1 MARLAALAVPVTA
14 ALVQLAAGIL
24 ALGAPDL
31 PRAAAFL
38 GGDLTTRGALA
49 ASQVL
54 VWLVILAILAWA
66 LALLMKEMR
75 RPAAAALPPARS
87 WEFAVLLVGGLVLL
101 AGGLHYVAGSALELG
116 GGSVQEARR
125 LAGG

>member
-14 ALVQLAAGIL
+14 ALVQLVAGVL

-31 PRAAAFL
+31 LRAAAFL

-66 LALLMKEMR
+66 LALLLKEMR
-75 RPAAAALPPARS
+75 RPAGAVVPPAPR
-87 WEFAVLLVGGLVLL
+87 WEFAVLVVGGLVLL
-101 AGGLHYVAGSALELG
+101 AGGLHHFAGAALELS
-116 GGSVQEARR
+116 GGSVQEARS